1 MKQMMMI
8 IIIIIINNN
17 LNCISILRKNL
28 GFVNSNTETNGG
40 MERIVEG

>member
-1 MKQMMMI
+1 MKQMM
-8 IIIIIINNN
+8 IIINNSN

-28 GFVNSNTETNGG
+28 GFVNSKTETNGR

>member
-1 MKQMMMI
+1 MKQMI
-8 IIIIIINNN
+8 IIINNNNN

>member
-1 MKQMMMI
+1 MKQMI
-8 IIIIIINNN
+8 IIINNNNN

-40 MERIVEG
+40 MERIVEGER